1 MISKHNTELT
11 TAAPLTSAWQ
21 AKLDADLRVA
31 SYFTEADE
39 TMRIVNGRW
48 KRVNARLIC
57 IELSDGYNYEG
68 RGSIIACD
76 LRDLKDIMNRVKIGA
91 ATE

>member
-11 TAAPLTSAWQ
+11 NAAPLPAAWQ
-21 AKLDADLRVA
+21 IKLDSDPRVA

-39 TMRIVNGRW
+39 TARIVNGRW
-48 KRVNARLIC
+48 RTISARLIC
-57 IELSDGYNYEG
+57 IELADGYNYEG

-76 LRDLKDIMNRVKIGA
+76 LRDLKDMMSRVEIGA